1 MTNTSK
7 LKAAIVEN
15 NLRIIDVASAIGLS
29 EQGFHKK
36 LHNASEFKASEILAI
51 SRVLN
56 LRYEDVDQIFFESK
70 LKKIPEKRSSPL
82 LENTFSQT
90 NSLGNT
96 AVTQSNDHL
105 TIQIH

>member
-36 LHNASEFKASEILAI
+36 LHNTSEFKASEILAVSQI
-51 SRVLN
+51 LN
-56 LRYEDVDQIFFESK
+56 LKYENVDQIFFEGK
-70 LKKIPEKRSSPL
+70 LKKIPEKQSSSLP
-82 LENTFSQT
+82 ENAFSQT

-96 AVTQSNDHL
+96 AVTQSNDYL